1 MGLQVVLT
9 ADNHLDPPA
18 VMFGSK
24 RYERK
29 GDFLRC
35 FGEVVDF
42 ALENK
47 PDIFLVSGDFFDHI
61 QPRNPTRTRI
71 MGYFKS
77 LYDSGIKVF
86 LISGHHDTPK
96 SAEQGMSPLAVYG
109 RSGYAKYF
117 QNSTRLESVSLEIDG
132 LKTIISGM
140 SYNPTLSWDEDPLKD
155 VKLPKVGDVNIMLL
169 HYPIS
174 GFKGYYANEPK
185 VQPGSIPADLQLVA
199 AGHLHS
205 YQREK
210 IGDVEVVYPGST
222 ERVDFSE
229 EGEEKGFV
237 WLELDK
243 SGVVSEEFI
252 KTHAREMKT
261 LEYKVEKRG
270 KISDSLK
277 SALYKIKDPELI
289 LRVRL
294 LGEVSV
300 KRLSTYRR
308 ADILSF
314 AEELFF
320 TLLIDESKLEIEDLG
335 ALEPLPQTTP
345 LKQLSLYFQKRME
358 KAESM
363 EKALLRE
370 ALRICEKKLQEAGG
384 W

>member
-1 MGLQVVLT
+1 
-9 ADNHLDPPA
+9 
-18 VMFGSK
+18 
-24 RYERK
+24 
-29 GDFLRC
+29 
-35 FGEVVDF
+35 
-42 ALENK
+42 
-47 PDIFLVSGDFFDHI
+47 
-61 QPRNPTRTRI
+61 
-71 MGYFKS
+71 
-77 LYDSGIKVF
+77 
-86 LISGHHDTPK
+86 
-96 SAEQGMSPLAVYG
+96 
-109 RSGYAKYF
+109 
-117 QNSTRLESVSLEIDG
+117 
-132 LKTIISGM
+132 M

-289 LRVRL
+289 LRFTSRNGWRKLKVWRRRFSVRL
-294 LGEVSV
+294 LGSV
-300 KRLSTYRR
+300 RRSCRRL
-308 ADILSF
+308 
-314 AEELFF
+314 
-320 TLLIDESKLEIEDLG
+320 EDG
-335 ALEPLPQTTP
+335 
-345 LKQLSLYFQKRME
+345 
-358 KAESM
+358 KAPGG
-363 EKALLRE
+363 LRF
-370 ALRICEKKLQEAGG
+370 
-384 W
+384 

>member
-1 MGLQVVLT
+1 
-9 ADNHLDPPA
+9 
-18 VMFGSK
+18 
-24 RYERK
+24 
-29 GDFLRC
+29 
-35 FGEVVDF
+35 
-42 ALENK
+42 
-47 PDIFLVSGDFFDHI
+47 
-61 QPRNPTRTRI
+61 
-71 MGYFKS
+71 
-77 LYDSGIKVF
+77 
-86 LISGHHDTPK
+86 
-96 SAEQGMSPLAVYG
+96 
-109 RSGYAKYF
+109 
-117 QNSTRLESVSLEIDG
+117 
-132 LKTIISGM
+132 
-140 SYNPTLSWDEDPLKD
+140 
-155 VKLPKVGDVNIMLL
+155 
-169 HYPIS
+169 
-174 GFKGYYANEPK
+174 

-320 TLLIDESKLEIEDLG
+320 TLLIDESRLEIEDLG

-345 LKQLSLYFQKRME
+345 LKQLSFYFQKRME